1 MKLKQNPKYQFF
13 FFTVIFFLINFF
25 QSKYTALFE
34 DEAYYWVWAQNMAF
48 GYFDHPPLVALWV
61 KISSYF
67 FDNELG
73 VRFFSVISFTI
84 MLVIIWKIIDVKE
97 KQNYVWLFFLL
108 IVSTA
113 FLNVFGFITT
123 PDTPLLLFVALFLY
137 YYKKF
142 LQNNN
147 WVYTLG
153 LGFAMAGMLYSKYHG
168 VLVIFFVI
176 LTNLSLLKNKKFW
189 IAGLFGF
196 LLFLPHLHW
205 QYINDF
211 PSFRYHLIERGKEPY
226 KFGNTLMHFVNQI
239 AIVGIT
245 FPLIYYAFFKE
256 KVKDLFERS
265 LKYIVI
271 GFILFFFIS
280 TYKSRPQAQWTIA
293 ILIPLIVLS
302 FRYFIKHQKARKW
315 LVILG
320 SVQFFI
326 LLVARIFLANEN
338 ISPIELEPHKAK
350 SWVKE
355 LKKNTN
361 GKPIVFMNYSYR
373 NAAIYNFYTGIK
385 THSHSIV
392 KGRKS
397 QYDLE
402 NFEKN
407 MQNEDIVAI
416 SNLIDGPLYTLK
428 GNGKLYGTEIIDYT
442 TFQKVICTIPIKEIQ
457 ITPGK
462 DIFVDFEFN
471 NTYSKNIS
479 FKNVSFKGVFQE
491 KRNKVL
497 YEVPLQIDELELT
510 PLKGKGTRKMTAKF
524 IAPEINGNE
533 EITFRIGLQFY
544 DLLAGFQGNKITV
557 KLKK

>member
-1 MKLKQNPKYQFF
+1 
-13 FFTVIFFLINFF
+13 
-25 QSKYTALFE
+25 
-34 DEAYYWVWAQNMAF
+34 
-48 GYFDHPPLVALWV
+48 
-61 KISSYF
+61 
-67 FDNELG
+67 
-73 VRFFSVISFTI
+73 

-176 LTNLSLLKNKKFW
+176 LSNLSLLKNKKFW

-428 GNGKLYGTEIIDYT
+428 GNGKLYGTEINDYT